1 LKPHKLRARRND
13 FPHIENGG
21 WHFSYFMS
29 EEKIIEKVNAISDA
43 EELSQFKVL
52 SVDEVQFKIM
62 NKLDLYD
69 RGISFDNKIPSVIPA
84 NLTQLIKKYL
94 PMCA

>member
-1 LKPHKLRARRND
+1 
-13 FPHIENGG
+13 
-21 WHFSYFMS
+21 MS
-29 EEKIIEKVNAISDA
+29 EKKIIEKINAISDV
-43 EELSQFKVL
+43 EELSQFKGL
-52 SVDEVQFKIM
+52 SVEEVRFKVM

-69 RGISFDNKIPSVIPA
+69 RGIFFDNNIPHVIPT